1 MHRIIRNTPP
11 SFAVK
16 ALTAVIAAITF
27 TGVNAAG
34 LGKLTVLSSLG
45 QPLRAEIELNSV
57 TKDEAGSLVA
67 RLASAQAFR
76 QANVEFNPAL
86 ASVRFSIEQRGQHQ
100 VIRITSSQSINEPYM
115 GMLLELGS
123 SRGRLLREYTFLL
136 DPAELRHSRPAS
148 IAAPVAPDVVAAP
161 IAAAELPSQAEQQV
175 AEPGKKGK
183 SARRGQKSSAE
194 SQPSDGKNGYRVKSG
209 DTLGTIAQQHKPDE
223 VSLEQMLVSLYR
235 SNPDAFIGNN
245 MNRLKSGRIMTIPD
259 AAAAGSITGAEA
271 RSVIVAQSADFNQ
284 YRNKLA
290 GMVAQAPAQQSDQS
304 AQAVGGKITAKV
316 EEQPTAASKSVDK
329 LKLSKENAAAGDK
342 AGGVVSTEDKL
353 SKEKASADAHSRIKE
368 LEKNIKDLQGVIDL
382 KSKDMSAQ
390 QKQADKVADASP
402 VASAAT
408 VAGVAAPAVATAP
421 PTPAAAVV
429 KPTPR
434 TAPPPPPE
442 PGFFDDLLDNT
453 TMLGAIGAAV
463 LGFGVLLWSG
473 VQRKKKAKEI
483 SDQYLVGSAEE
494 AQNSLFGSPGGQSV
508 NTNNSIFNS
517 SFTPSAS
524 QLDTNEVDPVAEAD
538 VYIAYGRDAQAIEI
552 LKDALRAQPERN
564 AVRIKLLEVY
574 ASQNDVLSFD
584 AVASDLYALTKGEG
598 EDWTYAAKLGASIDP
613 KNPLYTDNALLE
625 DIADKPASLHLLT
638 NPVAELDPDSLMAST
653 RLQTEYAPAAP
664 QPERA
669 TEPKAVEPTA
679 EQLVHP
685 DMLLDIGLAEEKT
698 EEMPLAAVRDAPAV
712 EVKGEP
718 QFLDSPNLPKEA
730 AEADFALL
738 DLPFEKV
745 EVAAA
750 PEQYPPL
757 EASEST
763 LAEFENMLDFYTKQ
777 EKPAVQ
783 KEAAA
788 GGVEQTTAQPLEE
801 LAVQPAMKP
810 LAAEAPSAKSSPA
823 VVDFDMPPS
832 EQALPEFNA
841 QSSASASPS
850 PAPIEFDFSNINL
863 ELGAASPELA
873 DYKPAASGEAAHDS
887 NIEMA
892 TKMDLAAAYLEIGDK
907 EGARE
912 LLEEVVKGGTAE
924 QIVKAKETLTKLS

>member
-1 MHRIIRNTPP
+1 MHRIISTTPP
-11 SFAVK
+11 SFAIK
-16 ALTAVIAAITF
+16 ALTAVIAALAF

-100 VIRITSSQSINEPYM
+100 IIRITSSQSINEPYM

-136 DPAELRHSRPAS
+136 DPAELRHSQPAS
-148 IAAPVAPDVVAAP
+148 IAAPVVAAP
-161 IAAAELPSQAEQQV
+161 IAAAALPSQAEPQV

-183 SARRGQKSSAE
+183 SARRGQRLSAE
-194 SQPSDGKNGYRVKSG
+194 SQAADGKSGYRVRSG

-223 VSLEQMLVSLYR
+223 VSLEQMLVALYR

-245 MNRLKSGRIMTIPD
+245 INRLKSGKIMTIPD

-290 GMVAQAPAQQSDQS
+290 GMVAQTPAQQPDQS

-316 EEQPTAASKSVDK
+316 EERPTAASKSVDK

-342 AGGVVSTEDKL
+342 ADGIVSTEDKL
-353 SKEKASADAHSRIKE
+353 SKDKASADAQSRIRE
-368 LEKNIKDLQGVIDL
+368 LEKNIKELQGVLDL
-382 KSKDMSAQ
+382 KSKDMSTQ

-402 VASAAT
+402 AAPAAT
-408 VAGVAAPAVATAP
+408 AAGVAAPAVAPAP
-421 PTPAAAVV
+421 PAPEAAAV
-429 KPTPR
+429 KPKPR
-434 TAPPPPPE
+434 MAPPPPPE

-463 LGFGVLLWSG
+463 LGFGFLLWNG
-473 VQRKKKAKEI
+473 VRRKKKAKEI
-483 SDQYLVGSAEE
+483 SDQYLAGSPDE
-494 AQNSLFGSPGGQSV
+494 AHNSLFGSPGGQSV

-598 EDWTYAAKLGASIDP
+598 EDWAYAAKLGASIDP

-653 RLQTEYAPAAP
+653 RMQAEDAPAALQSEWTP
-664 QPERA
+664 KPE
-669 TEPKAVEPTA
+669 AVELTA
-679 EQLVHP
+679 EQLAHP
-685 DMLLDIGLAEEKT
+685 DMLLDIGLAEEKM
-698 EEMPLAAVRDAPAV
+698 EEMPQDAVFDAPAV
-712 EVKGEP
+712 EVKDEL
-718 QFLDSPNLPKEA
+718 QSLDNPNPLKES
-730 AEADFALL
+730 ADADLALF
-738 DLPFEKV
+738 DLPFEKA

-783 KEAAA
+783 KDAVASD
-788 GGVEQTTAQPLEE
+788 VEQIAAQPLEE
-801 LAVQPAMKP
+801 LVVQPAMEP
-810 LAAEAPSAKSSPA
+810 LAGERPSADPSPA
-823 VVDFDMPPS
+823 EVAFDMPPS
-832 EQALPEFNA
+832 EQQALPEFNA
-841 QSSASASPS
+841 QSSASASSDPT
-850 PAPIEFDFSNINL
+850 PIEFDFSNINL
-863 ELGAASPELA
+863 ELGAASPELN
-873 DYKPAASGEAAHDS
+873 DYKPAASGKAS
-887 NIEMA
+887 QMTNIEMA
-892 TKMDLAAAYLEIGDK
+892 TKMDLAVAYLEIGDK

-924 QIVKAKETLTKLS
+924 QIAKAKETLTKLS